1 MWNDNF
7 RPREV
12 TKLCLKSA
20 RKIDSNK
27 PIKICFW
34 NFYQTHTSLK
44 RNGNFHSIEVTKLCL
59 KSARKTESNKPIK
72 IKNLKRLSNV
82 YFLYY
87 CGEMHNIFYFFWT
100 EVSKWHF
107 TLINLQKWTNYL
119 LSTIIFV
126 MKWINKWLFIRKIS
140 PKFQNFFLLKAYK
153 KCKYLFYRKF
163 HQIASSL

>member
-1 MWNDNF
+1 M
-7 RPREV
+7 
-12 TKLCLKSA
+12 
-20 RKIDSNK
+20 
-27 PIKICFW
+27 
-34 NFYQTHTSLK
+34 
-44 RNGNFHSIEVTKLCL
+44 TKLCL

-126 MKWINKWLFIRKIS
+126 MKWINKWLFIQKIS
-140 PKFQNFFLLKAYK
+140 TDFQNFFFPKAYEKCSYFFSEKNLSNCSQLGIGIGGSWFFVHEYSKNPK
-153 KCKYLFYRKF
+153 KRAARLTILQVFF
-163 HQIASSL
+163 HRIAPACSTIFKK